1 MRFRPTL
8 ETVPAHDPGRL
19 LSLLTGFGGRGLLQ
33 PDTFGLGIV
42 VNDTAAILP
51 PMPAQ
56 SLARVSG

>member
-1 MRFRPTL
+1 MT
-8 ETVPAHDPGRL
+8 PGRL
-19 LSLLTGFGGRGLLQ
+19 LSLLTGLAGRGLLQ
-33 PDTFGLGIV
+33 PDPFGLGIV